1 MEKPDKR
8 EEIVRAAL
16 APIAVNGFHG
26 APLAMIADRAGV
38 GSLGLKTIRSNAMAR
53 ATKRGCDNHDTVRT
67 SQSSTEIQQSILNHL
82 HYTQAKPLKFA
93 TRNDWYMATAHS
105 VRDQMVHNWLT
116 TFDIFMS
123 SPREKHKIVSYLSS
137 EFLMGPHLGNNL
149 VNLGLSETV
158 RKALSALGQDLEAIL
173 AQEVE
178 PGLGNGGLGR
188 LAACYLESMATLR
201 VPAVGFGIRYEFG
214 IFDQEI
220 HNGWQ
225 VEKGDNWLK
234 NGNPWEVRRPDIAYE
249 VKFGGHTEF
258 AHDPEG
264 RLAVSWIPEKV
275 IKGVAYDTPVAGYHS
290 GGVAVLRLWKSEA
303 VASFDFQAFNAG
315 EYYKAVDDKVL
326 SETISKVL
334 YPNDEP
340 EIGKLLRLCQQYFF
354 VSCSLQDMIWFHL
367 SLGRGI
373 ESFSESFA
381 IQINDTHPSMGIAE
395 LMRLLVDEHHLEW
408 DEAWRITRE
417 SFAYTN
423 HTLLSEALEKWPLPL
438 MSSVLPRIVEIIFEI
453 NRRFLDEVRGR
464 FPEDDQRI
472 ARLSLIDESGEKY
485 VRMANL
491 ACIGSHAINGV
502 AALHT
507 DLLKKTVLHD
517 FYELSPEKF
526 HNITNGVTPRRW
538 LALSNPGLTK
548 LISSKLGNGWLS
560 STETALA
567 WLQGAAMNT
576 TFRQKWLKVKQ
587 ANKIAL
593 AKIIRERTGTEVD
606 PASLFDVQVKRI
618 HEYKRQ
624 HLNVL
629 HIITLYNRIKR
640 DPAADITPRTFIFAG
655 KAAPGYHM
663 AKLIIKLI
671 TSVADVVNAD
681 PDVAGRLNVVFF
693 PDFNVTNSQLIVPSA
708 DLSEQIS
715 VAGKEASGTG
725 NMKLALNGALTIGT
739 LDGANIE
746 IREEVG
752 EENFFLFGLD
762 AAEVQSLKSGGY
774 NPRSWYEDNEQLRQ
788 AIDQIDA
795 GTFSNGDRQLFR
807 PLVDNLLNRD
817 EYLVLADYQSYI
829 DCQDRV
835 SAAYRDK
842 KKWAEMSILNVAG
855 MGKFSSD
862 RAIREYCE
870 KVWKTAAIIDPTKY
884 VYAGSK
890 GHDSKREEKR

>member
-1 MEKPDKR
+1 
-8 EEIVRAAL
+8 
-16 APIAVNGFHG
+16 
-26 APLAMIADRAGV
+26 
-38 GSLGLKTIRSNAMAR
+38 MAR
-53 ATKRGCDNHDTVRT
+53 IKNVDDHRGT
-67 SQSSTEIQQSILNHL
+67 SSLEIQKSIRWHL
-82 HYTQAKPLKFA
+82 HHTQAKPALFA
-93 TRNDWYMATAHS
+93 TPNDWYMATAYA
-105 VRDQMVHNWLT
+105 VRDRMLHNWLT

-123 SPREKHKIVSYLSS
+123 SPSKKHKIVSYLSS

-149 VNLGLSETV
+149 VNLGLSEPV

-220 HNGWQ
+220 KNGWQ

-258 AHDPEG
+258 VNDPDG
-264 RLAVSWIPEKV
+264 RLAVRWIPEKV

-340 EIGKLLRLCQQYFF
+340 GIGKLLRLCQQYFF

-367 SLGRGI
+367 SLGRDI
-373 ESFSESFA
+373 KSFSESFA

-408 DEAWRITRE
+408 DDAWRITRQ

-438 MSSVLPRIVEIIFEI
+438 FSSVLPRLIEIIFEI
-453 NRRFLDEVRGR
+453 NRRFLDEVRGS

-472 ARLSLIDESGEKY
+472 ARLSLIDETGEKY

-491 ACIGSHAINGV
+491 ACVGSHAINGV

-517 FYELSPEKF
+517 YYELFPQKF

-538 LALSNPGLTK
+538 LALSNPALTK
-548 LISSKLGNGWLS
+548 LISSKLGEGWLS
-560 STETALA
+560 HLETALA
-567 WLQGAAMNT
+567 WLQGAAKNT
-576 TFRQKWLKVKQ
+576 TFQQKWLKVKQ
-587 ANKIAL
+587 ANKNAL
-593 AKIIRERTGTEVD
+593 AKVIRERTGIEVD
-606 PASLFDVQVKRI
+606 PTSLFDVQVKRI

-655 KAAPGYHM
+655 KAAPGYYM

-681 PDVAGRLNVVFF
+681 PDMAGRLKVVFF
-693 PDFNVTNSQLIVPSA
+693 PDFNVTNSQLIVPAA

-752 EENFFLFGLD
+752 EENFFLFGLN
-762 AAEVQSLKSGGY
+762 AAEVADIKSRGY
-774 NPRSWYEDNEQLRQ
+774 QPRSWYDGNSHLRE
-788 AIDQIDA
+788 AIDQIAA
-795 GTFSNGDRQLFR
+795 GTFSHGDRDLFR
-807 PLVDNLLNRD
+807 PLVDNLLHHD
-817 EYLVLADYQSYI
+817 PYLVLADYQSYI
-829 DCQDRV
+829 ECQDRV
-835 SAAYRDK
+835 SEAFRNRR
-842 KKWAEMSILNVAG
+842 KWAEMSILNVAG

-862 RAIREYCE
+862 RAIREYGE
-870 KVWKTAAIIDPTKY
+870 KIWKTTGIIDPEKY
-884 VYAGSK
+884 VYSRGKALAG
-890 GHDSKREEKR
+890 KREEKA